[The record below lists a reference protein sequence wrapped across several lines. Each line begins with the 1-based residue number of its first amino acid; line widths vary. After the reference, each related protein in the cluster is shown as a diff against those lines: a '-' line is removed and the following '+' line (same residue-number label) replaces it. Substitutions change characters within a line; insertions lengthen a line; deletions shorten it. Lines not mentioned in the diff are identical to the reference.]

1 VPTLL
6 FGYDVEHT
14 NPTVTASFLATM
26 RRVHRGLQAP
36 ASLFLVGSLVERN
49 AADLQGFAGDP
60 LFDLQ
65 QHTYSHVL
73 LKTVCM
79 VNEDG
84 TQIKRGGSLEQI
96 DEELGRANEVIRRLL
111 GVHCSGITGPWNYY
125 RGLSDRPD
133 LLELLRKH
141 GLTISRCW
149 GRNEQDW
156 QPVRLDVQPF
166 WYAPQGFPE
175 ILEVGIHG
183 WQDCIRRERIGW
195 EQVDQYVELTCRDLD
210 EAADR
215 DRVFSYC
222 QHDWSSIRSDPEMRA
237 TRAILE
243 HALKRGFRVLTYRQ
257 FYDERW
263 SRRPVEERDAAAAV
277 HAASPVP
284 VPAD

>member
-1 VPTLL
+1 MATLL
-6 FGYDVEHT
+6 FGYDVEHA
-14 NPTVTASFLATM
+14 NPAVTASFLTTM
-26 RRVHRGLQAP
+26 RTVHRDLQAP

-49 AADLQGFAGDP
+49 AADLQGFAADP

-111 GVHCSGITGPWNYY
+111 GVRCSGITGPWNYY

-175 ILEVGIHG
+175 ILEYGIHG

-210 EAADR
+210 EAANR
-215 DRVFSYC
+215 DCVFSYC
-222 QHDWSSIRSDPEMRA
+222 QHDWSSVRADPEMRG

-243 HALKRGFRVLTYRQ
+243 HALNRGFRVLTYRQ
-257 FYDERW
+257 FYAECW
-263 SRRPVEERDAAAAV
+263 SRRPAEERDAAV
-277 HAASPVP
+277 HAAGPVH